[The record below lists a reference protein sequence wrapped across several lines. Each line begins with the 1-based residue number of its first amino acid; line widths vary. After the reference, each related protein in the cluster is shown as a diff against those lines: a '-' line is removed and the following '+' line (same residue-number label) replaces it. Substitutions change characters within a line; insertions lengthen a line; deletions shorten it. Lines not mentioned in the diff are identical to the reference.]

1 MYLHIPW
8 RPKYVIKHCIRTLFF
23 FQMTDRAMEWIMIGV
38 TKKDRVTNEDLK
50 KKSRVQDI
58 IKTIKSKKW
67 RWAGHLARRHD
78 NRWACKTTN

>member
-38 TKKDRVTNEDLK
+38 TKKARVTNEDLR
-50 KKSRVQDI
+50 KKS
-58 IKTIKSKKW
+58 
-67 RWAGHLARRHD
+67 GYY
-78 NRWACKTTN
+78 